1 MNRDKVISAVITLL
15 IHLLLLLVLTTTYL
29 RWPPEDP
36 DDSRIPVDSTEILL
50 VSDYINLGDM
60 LRDVTPSDAPVAES
74 NSGETLQDGHDM
86 DNSGEAGVTPPQVAS
101 QQESPMKVTKKDTP
115 EKTGPSKEEIAEQE
129 RIRHEQNTRNKIA
142 RQMNFSGTGKGEGVS
157 GKGEGDNVSGQ
168 PTGEQGH
175 DLAGRTILHWGAN
188 SSRKSGTIRVS
199 VTVNPEGKVI
209 KADYA
214 GGEGAAAGDNAM
226 RNKTIRA
233 TLETK
238 FSPLTNST
246 RNQTGTIT
254 WRFK

>member
-1 MNRDKVISAVITLL
+1 MKRDKVISAVIAIGL
-15 IHLLLLLVLTTTYL
+15 HLLLLLVLTTTYL

-36 DDSRIPVDSTEILL
+36 EDSRIPVDSTEILL

-60 LRDVTPSDAPVAES
+60 LRDVTPSDAPLAES
-74 NSGETLQDGHDM
+74 QQGETLQDGHDM
-86 DNSGEAGVTPPQVAS
+86 DNGGEAGLTPPEVSS
-101 QQESPMKVTKKDTP
+101 QQESPMKVTPAEKP
-115 EKTGPSKEEIAEQE
+115 EKTGPTKEELEEQE
-129 RIRHEQNTRNKIA
+129 RIRHEQRTRDKIA
-142 RQMNFSGTGKGEGVS
+142 RRMNFSGTGKGDGIS
-157 GKGEGDNVSGQ
+157 GKGEGSDVSGQ

-188 SSRKSGTIRVS
+188 SSRKSGTIRIS

-233 TLETK
+233 TYDTK
-238 FSPLTNST
+238 FSPLPNST
-246 RNQTGTIT
+246 KNQTGTIT

>member
-1 MNRDKVISAVITLL
+1 MNRDKVISAVIAVGV
-15 IHLLLLLVLTTTYL
+15 HLLLLLVLTTTYL

-60 LRDVTPSDAPVAES
+60 LRDVSPADAPLS
-74 NSGETLQDGHDM
+74 QSQSGETLQDGHDM
-86 DNSGEAGVTPPQVAS
+86 DNSGEAGVAPPEIAAQD
-101 QQESPMKVTKKDTP
+101 ESPMKVTPKEKP
-115 EKTGPSKEEIAEQE
+115 EKTGPTQEELAEQE
-129 RIRHEQNTRNKIA
+129 RIRHQQETRNKIA
-142 RQMNFSGTGKGEGVS
+142 RQMNFSGKGNGDGVS
-157 GKGEGDNVSGQ
+157 GKGEGDAVSGLPQ
-168 PTGEQGH
+168 GEQGH

-199 VTVNPEGKVI
+199 VTVSPEGKVI

-226 RNKTIRA
+226 RNRTVKA

-238 FSPLTNST
+238 FSPLPNST

>member
-1 MNRDKVISAVITLL
+1 MKRDKVISAVIAVGV
-15 IHLLLLLVLTTTYL
+15 HLLLLLVLTTTYL

-36 DDSRIPVDSTEILL
+36 EDSRVPVDSTEILL

-60 LRDVTPSDAPVAES
+60 LRDVTPSDAPLADPQP
-74 NSGETLQDGHDM
+74 GETLQDGHDM
-86 DNSGEAGVTPPQVAS
+86 DNSGPAGVIPPEVAS
-101 QQESPMKVTKKDTP
+101 QQESPMKVTPKEKP
-115 EKTGPSKEEIAEQE
+115 EKTGPTKEELAEQE
-129 RIRHEQNTRNKIA
+129 RIRQEQNTRNKIA
-142 RQMNFSGTGKGEGVS
+142 SQMKFSGTGKGEGIS

-175 DLAGRTILHWGAN
+175 DLAGRTILRWGAN

-209 KADYA
+209 RADYA

-226 RNKTIRA
+226 RNKTIKA

-238 FSPLTNST
+238 FSPLTNSDK
-246 RNQTGTIT
+246 NQTGTIT